1 MQVCGN
7 IFQIP
12 LKMPFSATPS
22 MNVYL
27 IKGDELALV
36 DTGVGDRLSVGLISK
51 EIESFGSLAMI
62 INTHEHIDH
71 IGGNAR
77 IKEITGARIAAHK
90 RAAMMIGDPTIMNKR
105 GMPPIRPSEVD
116 IHLDDD
122 EVIDLGSVKL
132 RVIHSPGHSPGHIC
146 LYYEDEKV
154 LFGGDNILDTAT
166 TYVGSGVFGNMTDYL
181 ESLNRL
187 LKLDLDMILPAHG
200 EIIRDPGSKIRESI
214 EHKKAREKEI
224 LKVLDDGEI
233 SLDNLI
239 KKVYKVKY
247 PHLIRGA
254 MLGYME
260 KLQREEKITFKR
272 ESGKYKLK

>member
-1 MQVCGN
+1 MQVCSN

-36 DTGVGDRLSVGLISK
+36 DTGVGDRSSVGLISK
-51 EIESFGSLAMI
+51 EIESFGSLGMI

-77 IKEITGARIAAHK
+77 IKEITGASIAAHIK
-90 RAAMMIGDPTIMNKR
+90 AAGLIGDPVTMNKR
-105 GMPPIRPSEVD
+105 GMPSIKPSKVD
-116 IHLDDD
+116 IYLEDG

-146 LYYEDEKV
+146 LYYEERKV
-154 LFGGDNILDTAT
+154 LLGGDNILDTAT
-166 TYVGSGVFGNMTDYL
+166 TYVGSGAFGNMTEYL

-200 EIIRDPGSKIRESI
+200 EVIREPNAKIRESI
-214 EHKKAREKEI
+214 DHKLAREREI
-224 LKVLDDGEI
+224 LEVLGQGEE
-233 SLDNLI
+233 SLDGLI
-239 KKVYKVKY
+239 MKVYKVKY

-254 MLGYME
+254 MLSYLE
-260 KLQREEKITFKR
+260 KLEREEKITFKI
-272 ESGKYKLK
+272 ESNKYRLK